1 VIAKGVAKLREF
13 AELRQAERVLTG
25 VTPFDRLT
33 GGLVKGGICELTG
46 PEGGGKRGVVFS
58 IVANLTK
65 ANNICAVVDASDSFD
80 PPSAEKSGVRL
91 EKILWVKCGGDPKK
105 AVLATDYLIQSGLF
119 GGVWLDLSLADEDF
133 LDRMPSSYWFRFKVG
148 LKDTA
153 AVLLVTL
160 AETRLRSASHQ
171 SVRVEKE
178 ASEWAG
184 ESGFRVMRGAEVR
197 LEMVKPVSVIRE
209 QVSVINGEGN

>member
-1 VIAKGVAKLREF
+1 VLAKGVAKLREF

-25 VTPFDRLT
+25 VAPFDRLT
-33 GGLVKGGICELTG
+33 GGLIRGGICELTG
-46 PEGGGKRGVVFS
+46 PDGGGKRGLVFS
-58 IVANLTK
+58 MIANLTRG
-65 ANNICAVVDASDSFD
+65 NHICAVVDVADSFD
-80 PPSAEKSGVRL
+80 PPSADKSGVKL
-91 EKILWVKCGGDPKK
+91 NKVLWVKCGGDPKK
-105 AVLATDYLIQSGLF
+105 GVLATDYLIQSGLF
-119 GGVWLDLSLADEDF
+119 GAIWLDLSLADKDF

-153 AVLLVTL
+153 SVLLVTL
-160 AETRLRSASHQ
+160 EETRLRSASHQ

-197 LEMVKPVSVIRE
+197 LEMIKPVSMTSERIWLRE
-209 QVSVINGEGN
+209 D

>member
-25 VTPFDRLT
+25 VAPFDRLT
-33 GGLVKGGICELTG
+33 GGLIKGGICELTG
-46 PEGGGKRGVVFS
+46 PAGGGKRGLVFS
-58 IVANLTK
+58 IVANLTR
-65 ANNICAVVDASDSFD
+65 ANNICAVVDVADSFD
-80 PPSAEKSGVRL
+80 PPSAAAAGVKL
-91 EKILWVKCGGDPKK
+91 EKVLWVKCGGDPQKG
-105 AVLATDYLIQSGLF
+105 VLATDYLIQSGLF
-119 GGVWLDLSLADEDF
+119 GGIWLDLSLADGDF

-153 AVLLVTL
+153 SALLVTL
-160 AETRLRSASHQ
+160 EETRLRSASHQ
-171 SVRVEKE
+171 SVRVSKE

-197 LEMVKPVSVIRE
+197 LEMVKPVSMTSERLGLVNRE
-209 QVSVINGEGN
+209 S